1 MDAFYVLAY
10 MALTCVVWAVV
21 TIIRITAFLDKRGVK
36 TPVPFWG
43 FFIFRNLGRYKEA
56 TIKENGRVGSLY
68 YQYIIPINAAL
79 LLALAA
85 LFVRSR

>member
-1 MDAFYVLAY
+1 MDAFYVLACL
-10 MALTCVVWAVV
+10 ALACVIWSVV
-21 TIIRITAFLDKRGVK
+21 TIIRITAFLDKRGIK

-43 FFIFRNLGRYKEA
+43 FYLFRNMGRYKET
-56 TIKENGRVGSLY
+56 TIKETGKVGSLY
-68 YQYIIPINAAL
+68 YQYVIPINAAL